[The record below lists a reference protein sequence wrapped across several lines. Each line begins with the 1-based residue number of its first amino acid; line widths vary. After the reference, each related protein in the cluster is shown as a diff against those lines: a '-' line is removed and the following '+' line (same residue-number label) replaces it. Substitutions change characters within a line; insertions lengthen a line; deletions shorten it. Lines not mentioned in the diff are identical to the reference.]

1 MATKLAAHE
10 EALGHVKNIWFGRA
24 TKYYAGWCGWR
35 RKSTVVSAFAEMLID
50 GQGVPRS
57 LLYQQVLLDAS
68 SLISV
73 AAGRGELENLVTM
86 ILNEAF
92 LSKNVILCLDNA
104 QLFFEE
110 GVGSVDLSNVL
121 LPILEAGNLRMI
133 LTMDDQRFLQISQM
147 KPQLAHALNTHC
159 HPTINRSRDYEDYA

>member
-1 MATKLAAHE
+1 M
-10 EALGHVKNIWFGRA
+10 
-24 TKYYAGWCGWR
+24 
-35 RKSTVVSAFAEMLID
+35 
-50 GQGVPRS
+50 
-57 LLYQQVLLDAS
+57 YQQVFMLDAS

-73 AAGRGELENLVTM
+73 ASGRGELENLVTM

-121 LPILEAGNLRMI
+121 LPILEAGRLRTI
-133 LTMDDQRFLQISQM
+133 LTMDDQRFLQISQT
-147 KPQLAHALNTHC
+147 KPQLAHALNT
-159 HPTINRSRDYEDYA
+159 